1 MNKMKVL
8 VLLMVIV
15 FANMSNSSA
24 TDQDPVLMTING
36 RKITPSEFEYVY
48 TKNNLNTQVIDP
60 KTVDEYLELFINFNL
75 KVYDALQLGLD
86 THQTFITEL
95 EGYRKQLAQPY
106 LNDQNVTNELLEE
119 ALERMKYDLRA
130 SHILVSLES
139 HASPSDTLVAW
150 KKINDLR
157 KRALAGEDFGE
168 LAKNYSDDP
177 SAKGM
182 PATANRPAMRPN
194 YGDLGYFNVLDMVY
208 PFESAAYNTKPNEI
222 SMPVRTSFGY
232 HIIKVTDRLPAMG
245 RARVAHLMINAPA
258 DSPQEEIDQAR
269 IKIEEIY
276 QKIQEGESF
285 EELVQLHSDDKASA
299 RRNGE
304 LPSFNSNRMVPE
316 FIKAISTLDT
326 PEEISP
332 PVRTQFGWHLIKF
345 IEKQKPTQ
353 EEAIADLRTRIGRDS
368 RATLSQKVVIDRIKA
383 ETEFTENH
391 QNLEPF
397 FTIVDQSIFQGRWVY
412 EDQFNPNGKLFSFA
426 DQTITQNDFLN
437 YLRDNQSMR
446 SPESVRN
453 FINSRY
459 ADYVKQ
465 KLIEFEENNLEEKY
479 TEFRKIM
486 REYHDGILLFELTD
500 QKVWSKAMQDTTGL
514 REFYTRNIS
523 NYMWDDRLDA
533 IIFTFSSEEMA
544 KSARS
549 KIRRNYRRKAPN
561 DQLIKELN
569 QNSQL
574 DVIAE
579 KGLFEQ
585 REKPLLGEIKWSKG
599 VSPVFTWHERYYLVQ
614 VNNVLP
620 AQPKKLNEIRG
631 LVIADYQNYLE
642 DKWVEE
648 LRQKY
653 SFSVDKSVLK
663 SLSYD

>member
-8 VLLMVIV
+8 VLLLV
-15 FANMSNSSA
+15 FVFVNMANSSA

-36 RKITPSEFEYVY
+36 RKITLSEFEYVY

-86 THQTFITEL
+86 THQTFINEL

-119 ALERMKYDLRA
+119 ALERMKYDIRA
-130 SHILVSLES
+130 SHILISLEP
-139 HASPSDTLVAW
+139 HATPSDTLTAW
-150 KKINDLR
+150 NKINDLR
-157 KRALAGEDFGE
+157 NRALAGEDFGE
-168 LAKNYSDDP
+168 LAMSYSDDP

-182 PATANRPAMRPN
+182 AATANRPAMRPN

-208 PFESAAYNTKPNEI
+208 PFESEAYNTKPNEI
-222 SMPVRTSFGY
+222 SKPVRTNFGY
-232 HIIKVTDRLPAMG
+232 HIIKITDRLPAMG
-245 RARVAHLMINAPA
+245 RARVAHLMINAQA
-258 DSPQEEIDQAR
+258 DAPQEEIDQAR
-269 IKIEEIY
+269 LKVEEIY
-276 QKIQEGESF
+276 QKIQQGESF
-285 EELVQLHSDDKASA
+285 EEMVQLHSDDKASA

-304 LPSFNSNRMVPE
+304 LPAFNSNRMVPE
-316 FIKAISTLDT
+316 FIKAISKLTT
-326 PEEISP
+326 PGEISP
-332 PVRTQFGWHLIKF
+332 PVRTQFGWHLVKL

-368 RATLSQKVVIDRIKA
+368 RATLSQKVVIDRIKT

-397 FTIVDQSIFQGRWVY
+397 FNIVDQNIFQGRWVY

-437 YLRDNQSMR
+437 YLKDNQSMR

-453 FINSRY
+453 YINSMY
-459 ADYVKQ
+459 NDYVKQ
-465 KLIEFEENNLEEKY
+465 ILIEYEENQLEEKY
-479 TEFRKIM
+479 PEFRKIM

-500 QKVWSKAMQDTTGL
+500 QKVWNKAMQDTTGL
-514 REFYTRNIS
+514 KEFYNRNIS

-533 IIFTFSSEEMA
+533 IVFSFSSEDMA

-549 KIRRNYRRKAPN
+549 KIRRNYRRKAPH
-561 DQLIKELN
+561 DQLVKELN

-574 DVIAE
+574 DVTAE
-579 KGLFEQ
+579 KGLFEL
-585 REKPLLGEIKWSKG
+585 REKPLLGDIKWSKG
-599 VSPVFTWHERYYLVQ
+599 VSPVFKWHERYYIVQ
-614 VNNVLP
+614 VNDVLP
-620 AQPKKLNEIRG
+620 SQPKKLNEIRG

-642 DKWVEE
+642 DEWIEE

-653 SFSVDKSVLK
+653 NFSVDRGVLQ
-663 SLSYD
+663 SLDID